1 MHINIFQMNSSL
13 NNNNSS
19 NFYESGLKSNKKSLK
34 YNNDN
39 TVLSEIPV
47 NSELSTQKI
56 QKVVKTQKF
65 SEKTKELENKA
76 NLYQTMF
83 TESSLNS
90 FVSKSSTGSLS
101 MFDSNSNFSQKN
113 LPFLKSPKSKVES
126 IDNWACKE
134 SKFVGKIG
142 LNSGLG
148 RNFTDTFNDSALFI
162 SSN

>member
-1 MHINIFQMNSSL
+1 MNSSL

-101 MFDSNSNFSQKN
+101 MFDSNSNFSQKK
-113 LPFLKSPKSKVES
+113 LPFLKSPKSKINSV
-126 IDNWACKE
+126 DTWACKD
-134 SKFVGKIG
+134 SKFLSKIG
-142 LNSGLG
+142 LNSSLEN
-148 RNFTDTFNDSALFI
+148 NFTNTFNNSALFV
-162 SSN
+162 STN

>member
-1 MHINIFQMNSSL
+1 MNSSL

-19 NFYESGLKSNKKSLK
+19 NFCESGLKSNKKSLK
-34 YNNDN
+34 YNNEN
-39 TVLSEIPV
+39 IILTEIPV
-47 NSELSTQKI
+47 NSELSTKKN
-56 QKVVKTQKF
+56 QKVAKNRKI

-90 FVSKSSTGSLS
+90 FVSKSSNESVS

-113 LPFLKSPKSKVES
+113 LPFFKSPKSKVDS

-148 RNFTDTFNDSALFI
+148 RNFTNTFNDSVLFV